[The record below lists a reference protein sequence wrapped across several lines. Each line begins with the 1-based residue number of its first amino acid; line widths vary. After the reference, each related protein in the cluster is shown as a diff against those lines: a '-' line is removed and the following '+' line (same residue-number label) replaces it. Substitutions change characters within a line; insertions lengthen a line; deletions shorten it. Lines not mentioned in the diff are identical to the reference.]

1 MREIDQV
8 RITLLRMFRGAVQLP
23 QEIIDE
29 MLKVFLHTQD
39 AAIKVQAYGRGL
51 LQRFRYHRLITKDF
65 NRQASREYQEWLR
78 YCLPHTV
85 LQMQEAPL
93 GFLTWS
99 DGMITEDFDG
109 INAIFKT
116 RAHRSTRKRGEHG
129 TISPWL
135 AGRFT
140 RFVKSRLYWR
150 AHRSRL
156 GVKLLDFGAG

>member
-1 MREIDQV
+1 MNTYR
-8 RITLLRMFRGAVQLP
+8 

-29 MLKVFLHTQD
+29 LLTAFLHTQD

-51 LQRFRYHRLITKDF
+51 LQRFRSHRLITKDF
-65 NRQASREYQEWLR
+65 NRQASREYQKYRRISGTGSSNHAYEGYHINLDDMR
-78 YCLPHTV
+78 HP
-85 LQMQEAPL
+85 
-93 GFLTWS
+93 FLHGYRFARDHELDIS
-99 DGMITEDFDG
+99 QDYDG
-109 INAIFKT
+109 IRAIFET
-116 RAHRSTRKRGEHG
+116 RAHRMTRKRGEHG